1 MEDRKAK
8 NGSSS
13 NLVVSFLLL
22 MESNSVFGSVS
33 PLLKKTKK
41 QVSRLS
47 PEESVREVKKLILD

>member
-8 NGSSS
+8 SGSSS

-22 MESNSVFGSVS
+22 MESNSVFRSAS
-33 PLLKKTKK
+33 PRLLLTKK

-47 PEESVREVKKLILD
+47 PEVSIREVKKRILD